1 MALVIVFRVIAAA
14 GLGAMV
20 DMAGLCCENLE
31 IAQSGGTEKQSD
43 RRLHVNN
50 FVDNQVTKPV
60 ANELSMA

>member
-1 MALVIVFRVIAAA
+1 
-14 GLGAMV
+14 MV